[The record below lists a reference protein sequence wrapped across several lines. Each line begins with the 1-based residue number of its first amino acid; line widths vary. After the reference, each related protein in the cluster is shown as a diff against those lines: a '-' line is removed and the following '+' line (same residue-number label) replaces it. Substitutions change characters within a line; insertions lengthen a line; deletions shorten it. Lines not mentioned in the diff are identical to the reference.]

1 MNRAYDEIMQLIG
14 AEEFKALIQ
23 KWEALSNNV
32 GDNARALPRLL
43 PNLLWVGNSGIGRT
57 KLMTLM
63 SAYLWSKGNLVDFYG
78 DVKYLEFLL
87 SYTPREQPFQEL
99 QRLEDELVEASG
111 FRSEFRGAILI
122 DITAWLRHYREPYFV
137 SFMEYL
143 SAHSDKWLIV
153 LSVPEMPKDAL
164 NNLEAFLSMFL
175 RLDQIALTLPTAEEF
190 CKFVGQTLEGYGLGF
205 APEARALLL
214 KSVTELRENTYFDGF
229 KTIEMLCQDI
239 AYEHFSSDRADQK
252 LLTEA
257 DMETFAP
264 GGNYVKKVIHNSEKI
279 RRIGFGREEE

>member
-14 AEEFKALIQ
+14 AEEFKELIR
-23 KWEALSNNV
+23 KWDALSNNV
-32 GDNARALPRLL
+32 GNTTRSFPRLV

-57 KLMTLM
+57 KLMNLM
-63 SAYLWSKGNLVDFYG
+63 SAYLSTKGNLMDFLG

-87 SYTPREQPFQEL
+87 SYTPKDQPFTEL
-99 QRLEDELVEASG
+99 QRLEDELVEARG

-122 DITAWLRHYREPYFV
+122 DIAAWVKHYRELYFV

-153 LSVPEMPKDAL
+153 LSVPEMPKEAL

-175 RLDQIALTLPTAEEF
+175 RLDEIVLALPTAEEF
-190 CKFVGQTLEGYGLGF
+190 CAFIEKTLEGYDLSCDQD
-205 APEARALLL
+205 ARKLLL
-214 KSVTELRENTYFDGF
+214 EAVTELRANTYFDGF

-239 AYEHFSSDRADQK
+239 AYEHFSSDRATQK
-252 LLTEA
+252 VLTAA
-257 DMETFAP
+257 DMEAFAP
-264 GGNYVKKVIHNSEKI
+264 GGEYVKKVIHNSEKM